1 MGLDMNFYKKDFVE
15 VDSSFHTRDKELFNF
30 ITTFVNYG
38 DNEYS
43 EYIRLNK
50 RQINK
55 IIKYLCKNNT
65 YGRYNST
72 IAELNTCKENNQDV
86 YICADW

>member
-15 VDSSFHTRDKELFNF
+15 VDHNFHTRDRELFEYITNF
-30 ITTFVNYG
+30 VCYG

-43 EYIRLNK
+43 QYVRLNK

-55 IIKYLCKNNT
+55 VIKYMSKNNK
-65 YGRYNST
+65 YGNYNNT
-72 IAELNTCKENNQDV
+72 IAQLNTCKENNIAI
-86 YICADW
+86 YINADW